1 MTDGMV
7 GRTHR
12 DDKLIRGIRMTQVHA
27 AGKSCQLDRNSSA
40 YGLDRMVIVVDDLD
54 RAVQDY
60 RALGFTVTPPQQVE
74 GSGVRRSCIF
84 FANTDTHLELVS
96 SRAGMAAR
104 VLHGLKA
111 VGFTHLRRDALAR
124 RALARALKRE
134 TSGTGTDA
142 SSPAQVDVLDGVSF
156 RRRHQPE
163 EDFFSLL
170 TADALPQQKSA
181 QNPEGDPTRHANGVT
196 GIATVTVAVK
206 RLERKVA
213 SCSARLGVP
222 PFYWLDSPLLNLRT
236 ASFALGGA
244 TLKLAQPTGAGAVND
259 YLKAHGEGPCAL
271 TLQTT
276 ASTRR
281 LDDAR
286 THGLRLELIG
296 DDVHAAP
303 KRDPNRA

>member
-111 VGFTHLRRDALAR
+111 VGFTYLRRDALAR

-134 TSGTGTDA
+134 TFIEEGWNWDRI
-142 SSPAQVDVLDGVSF
+142 PVS
-156 RRRHQPE
+156 
-163 EDFFSLL
+163 
-170 TADALPQQKSA
+170 KSVSA
-181 QNPEGDPTRHANGVT
+181 PT
-196 GIATVTVAVK
+196 
-206 RLERKVA
+206 
-213 SCSARLGVP
+213 
-222 PFYWLDSPLLNLRT
+222 
-236 ASFALGGA
+236 
-244 TLKLAQPTGAGAVND
+244 
-259 YLKAHGEGPCAL
+259 
-271 TLQTT
+271 
-276 ASTRR
+276 
-281 LDDAR
+281 
-286 THGLRLELIG
+286 
-296 DDVHAAP
+296 AP
-303 KRDPNRA
+303 KVSVVMLLSTNKYS